1 MIIWITATGWGEEDG
16 NPFSCRLAMPPAHNY
31 SQQMTWQQFQ
41 RLFQHTLA
49 SQLGAGEATSLSRI
63 VWEDAFG
70 LQPGTGQLDEQQQL
84 QVQQILARLR
94 QQEPVQY
101 ILGKTQFFGLPFRL
115 TPSVLIPRQETEE
128 LVAWVL
134 EDAKGKQKLKVLDV
148 GTGSGCIPIA
158 LKKHRPDLDV
168 HALDVSL
175 DALEIAREN
184 ARLNE
189 VKITFYEVD
198 ILDETEWQHL
208 PDFDIILSNPPYIV
222 EAERKLMPPQV
233 LNHEPE
239 LALFTGNEDPLRFI
253 RAIAKFAKQKLP
265 PDGLLYF
272 ELNEFHASA
281 SAAAV
286 EDAGFARPALR
297 SDLNGKWR
305 MLKAVRP

>member
-1 MIIWITATGWGEEDG
+1 
-16 NPFSCRLAMPPAHNY
+16 MPPAHNY

-305 MLKAVRP
+305 MLKAVRS